1 MATTLLFVSGKVLSF
16 KNDGTP
22 NAGGKLYFYEIGT
35 STPKT
40 TYTTK
45 ALSVANAHPV
55 ILDASGR
62 ASVYFSA
69 DADVTV
75 TDSADVT
82 LYTQANVNPPTSSST
97 QHFTVATT
105 LNSTH
110 NGKYLT
116 TTADIVLPTALSAGS
131 GWLVFLKNL
140 AATSIVITRTGSS
153 DTLNNAAA
161 SLTLPAN
168 ESLAIIVNDGITGFD
183 IFFNPLLEVGTGLS
197 GQVLGYGS
205 TGPAWQSVDLINAG
219 NDLYL
224 YQNFT

>member
-22 NAGGKLYFYEIGT
+22 NAGGKLYFFSPGT

-55 ILDASGR
+55 ILDAAGR
-62 ASVYFSA
+62 ASVYFSG

-82 LYTQANVNPPTSSST
+82 LYTQANVNPPATSIS
-97 QHFTVATT
+97 QNFTSETT
-105 LNSTH
+105 LDSTH
-110 NGKYLT
+110 NGKWLT
-116 TTADIVLPTALSAGS
+116 TTANIVLPTAISVGT
-131 GWLVFLKNL
+131 GWQVNLKNL
-140 AATSIVITRTGSS
+140 ATTSIIVSRTGSG

-161 SLTLPAN
+161 SLTLPEN
-168 ESLAIIVNDGITGFD
+168 ESLAIIVNDGITGYD
-183 IFFNPLLEVGTGLS
+183 IFFNPLLEVGTGID
-197 GQVLGYGS
+197 GQVLGYTN
-205 TGPAWQSVDLINAG
+205 TGPAWQTADLINAG

-224 YQNFT
+224 YNNFT